1 MPQCC
6 SRGCAISDTDRYRP
20 GPRVRRPLVRAW
32 AGLLLAA
39 GFVAACAPGPIPTGT
54 TNGPSDTP
62 EPSVAVSA
70 GTAALS
76 AAPIVTPAPTP
87 APLHAGCPA
96 TTVNNRPSTSQRSLH
111 AATTNWSGYVARST
125 RSFSCIEGSWTQP
138 AVSCPANGSASLAM
152 WIGLDGESGPSRAT
166 LEQIGTNTDCVAG
179 HARSFAWFEVL
190 PADRFEQELSLPV
203 DAGDKIAASIGVV
216 GRSYKMVIENL
227 TTGDVVDTFQHS
239 PGAKRLTAE
248 WVVEAPTVGCP
259 SDCQVALLASF
270 GTASFTSARVVLAGV
285 TGPIGD
291 GRWTRVRLDLES
303 RSGIVKSKPG
313 VVARDGA
320 SFAVVWHHR

>member
-6 SRGCAISDTDRYRP
+6 SRGCAISDTDRD
-20 GPRVRRPLVRAW
+20 GPRVRRSFAAAW
-32 AGLLLAA
+32 VGLLLVA
-39 GFVAACAPGPIPTGT
+39 GVVGACSPAPVPSGPTS
-54 TNGPSDTP
+54 GPSDAAL
-62 EPSVAVSA
+62 PSVEASGGA
-70 GTAALS
+70 AALS

-87 APLHAGCPA
+87 APLHAGCPPTPA
-96 TTVNNRPSTSQRSLH
+96 TNHPSSRQRSLH

-125 RSFSCIEGSWTQP
+125 RSFSCVEGSWTQP
-138 AVSCPANGSASLAM
+138 QVSCPANGSASLAM

-190 PADRFEQELSLPV
+190 PADRFEQEMTLPV
-203 DAGDKIAASIGVV
+203 DAGDKIAASIAVV

-259 SDCQVALLASF
+259 GDCQVALLASF
-270 GTASFTSARVVLAGV
+270 GTVSFTSARVILAGV

-303 RSGIVKSKPG
+303 HSGVVKAKPG
-313 VVARDGA
+313 PVARDGA

>member
-6 SRGCAISDTDRYRP
+6 SRGCAISDTDRHRP
-20 GPRVRRPLVRAW
+20 GPRVRRPSILAW
-32 AGLLLAA
+32 ASLLLAA
-39 GFVAACAPGPIPTGT
+39 GLIAACAPGPIPTAT
-54 TNGPSDTP
+54 TDGPSDTP
-62 EPSVAVSA
+62 APTVAPPGGS
-70 GTAALS
+70 AALAS
-76 AAPIVTPAPTP
+76 VPIVTPVPTP

-96 TTVNNRPSTSQRSLH
+96 TTVNNLPSSRQQSLH

-125 RSFSCIEGSWTQP
+125 HSLSCVEGSWSQP
-138 AVSCPANGSASLAM
+138 VVACPANGSASLAM
-152 WIGLDGESGPSRAT
+152 WIGMDGETGPSRAT

-179 HARSFAWFEVL
+179 RARSFAWFEVL
-190 PADRFEQELSLPV
+190 PADRFEQELRLPV
-203 DAGDKIAASIGVV
+203 EAGDRIAASIAVV

-259 SDCQVALLASF
+259 ADCQVALLGSF
-270 GTASFTSARVVLAGV
+270 GTVSFTSARVVLGGV
-285 TGPIGD
+285 TGPIAD

-303 RSGIVKSKPG
+303 RSAVVKAKPG
-313 VVARDGA
+313 AVAKDGA